1 MSQTKAQL
9 IDPVD
14 GTIVNADINASAAI
28 AASKIADFVTGN
40 VNNRV
45 LTASGTANS
54 LVGESGLLFTSDSN
68 DHILTL
74 TGSGQAHLQLTSTS
88 GTDHC
93 SIDFG
98 DSDDNDIGEI
108 RYTNSTNSMHFDTN
122 ATLQMTLDSDGRL
135 FIGTTTTTLGSGG
148 VFGELNIRGGTEGA
162 GIHLADN
169 NANVHGGIFTS
180 DNSLAMFI
188 RTITNH
194 PLIFRTNNSERFRI
208 DNTGKVGLGLQNSSN
223 ICDPDGNGLL
233 IRAASTVGTTK
244 GHIMLTGDSATVDEG
259 PQIVFSESGSG
270 SNFAGAYVGHR
281 RSGGNSTGSLVFG
294 VRTTSGDL
302 STVPTEV
309 MRINSD
315 LKVAIGSTSASSPL
329 QVFGIDT
336 TIGTQTYPQLT
347 LQTASTDGA
356 ADKGSGIMFLNHDGA
371 AGKFGGNIRVL
382 NENATSGNHAS
393 YMAFATRP
401 AGGSVSEAM
410 RINSSSNLLIATTTT
425 VSNGAT
431 ARLQIVPSNGNS
443 AIACKHVG
451 TNDGNIIEIQ
461 HQRAGTNSG
470 TFVGTAMSFRQQD
483 GNQVGT
489 IQIANTATNY
499 NTSSDYRL
507 KENEVAISDGIT
519 RLKTLKPYKFNFK
532 GDSKIVD
539 GFFAH
544 EVTAVPEAISGTKD
558 EVDENGNPKY
568 QGIDQSKLVPLLVA
582 AVKELITK
590 VETLEA
596 A

>member
-28 AASKIADFVTGN
+28 AGTKISPDFGSQAISTTGGLSIN
-40 VNNRV
+40 GATVFN
-45 LTASGTANS
+45 
-54 LVGESGLLFTSDSN
+54 ESGADVDFRIEGDTDTNLFRLDASVDRIGIGISAPQQKLHIAVSDSGAAN
-68 DHILTL
+68 IAFTNST
-74 TGSGQAHLQLTSTS
+74 TGSGSGDGLVIGLTGGEDGQINMQESANLKFSTA
-88 GTDHC
+88 D
-93 SIDFG
+93 
-98 DSDDNDIGEI
+98 EE
-108 RYTNSTNSMHFDTN
+108 
-122 ATLQMTLDSDGRL
+122 RL
-135 FIGTTTTTLGSGG
+135 
-148 VFGELNIRGGTEGA
+148 
-162 GIHLADN
+162 
-169 NANVHGGIFTS
+169 
-180 DNSLAMFI
+180 
-188 RTITNH
+188 
-194 PLIFRTNNSERFRI
+194 RI

-244 GHIMLTGDSATVDEG
+244 GHIMLSGDSATVDEG

-281 RSGGNSTGSLVFG
+281 RSGSNSIGSLVFG
-294 VRTTSGDL
+294 VRTTSGDT

-309 MRINSD
+309 MRINPD
-315 LKVAIGSTSASSPL
+315 LKVAIGSTSASSTL
-329 QVFGIDT
+329 QVFGVDT
-336 TIGTQTYPQLT
+336 TIGVHTYPQLT

-356 ADKGSGIMFLNHDGA
+356 ADKGSGIMFLNHDGSS
-371 AGKFGGNIRVL
+371 GKFGGNIRVL

-393 YMAFATRP
+393 YMAFSTRP
-401 AGGSVSEAM
+401 AGGSVNEAM

-425 VSNGAT
+425 LSNGAGS
-431 ARLQIVPSNGNS
+431 RLQIVPANGDT
-443 AIACKHVG
+443 AIACKHTG

-470 TFVGTAMSFRQQD
+470 AFVGTAMSFRQQD
-483 GNQVGT
+483 GTQVGT

-519 RLKTLKPYKFNFK
+519 RLKTLKPYRFNFK

-558 EVDENGNPKY
+558 EVDSNGDPKY